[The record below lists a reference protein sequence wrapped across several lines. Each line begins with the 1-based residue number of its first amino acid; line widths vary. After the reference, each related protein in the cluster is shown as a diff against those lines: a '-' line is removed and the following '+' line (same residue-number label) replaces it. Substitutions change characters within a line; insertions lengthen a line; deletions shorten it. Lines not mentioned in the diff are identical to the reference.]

1 MKAIR
6 ERIDLL
12 IKKSDAAQKRGDYK
26 SMEEYDKMIR
36 LLREEE
42 FEIMKQIVT
51 RNKKHSR

>member
-1 MKAIR
+1 MKEIR

-12 IKKSDAAQKRGDYK
+12 MKKSDAAQRRGDYK

-42 FEIMKQIVT
+42 FEIMKQVVAV
-51 RNKKHSR
+51 NKKHSR